1 MLTTGSSG
9 PLLYIMTNR
18 LKVLLRSNYKLD
30 YATYFPDSGLSYGNV
45 DFTLDANEDVDAVV
59 ICNHPTRPEDVCV
72 APENIFHVHQE
83 PGDALYHG
91 FMYNNVVGKK
101 HSHLDIADITGHP
114 CLNWLVNKSYD
125 QLQQL
130 DTSFSTVQADKNK
143 LFSGVISGH
152 NALNGHYFRLKI
164 LEEIKQKFELDLYGK
179 GHNFIPDKWDA
190 LYPYKFSLAMENSS
204 QKNYWTEKIMDCYL
218 ACTMPVYFGCPN
230 IGQFFPP
237 NSFITI
243 DVDNLSYSLDEM
255 AEKLTHEYY
264 EANYQSIL
272 EARDLC
278 LYKYS
283 TAPGLSNII
292 ETNYTE
298 GLKKP
303 TQLQPFKRSVFTDL
317 KRKLTRNRIAHWIKD
332 IDHKH

>member
-1 MLTTGSSG
+1 MK
-9 PLLYIMTNR
+9 NR

-30 YATYFPDSGLSYGNV
+30 YASYFPGSGLCYGNV
-45 DFTLDANEDVDAVV
+45 DFTLDASDEIDAVI
-59 ICNHPTRPEDVCV
+59 ICNHPTLAESVYV

-83 PGDALYHG
+83 PGDLLYHG
-91 FMYNNVVGKK
+91 FMYDDVVGKK
-101 HSHLDIADITGHP
+101 HSHLDVAEISGHP

-130 DTSFSTVQADKNK
+130 DTSFSKVEVDKNK

-152 NALNGHYFRLKI
+152 NALDGHYFRLKI
-164 LEEIKQKFELDLYGK
+164 LEKIKQKIELDLYGK

-204 QKNYWTEKIMDCYL
+204 QENYWTEKIMDCYL

-230 IGQFFPP
+230 INHFFPAD
-237 NSFITI
+237 SFITI
-243 DVDNLSYSLDEM
+243 DVNNLSYSLDEM
-255 AEKLTHEYY
+255 AEKLTPEYY

-272 EARDLC
+272 EARELC

-283 TAPGLSNII
+283 TAPGLSNIV
-292 ETNYTE
+292 ETHHTL
-298 GLKKP
+298 GSKRKI
-303 TQLQPFKRSVFTDL
+303 QLQPFKRSMFTDI
-317 KRKLTRNRIAHWIKD
+317 KRKLTRNRIAHRLKD
-332 IDHKH
+332 IDYKS